1 MNKNFNNIPQDAVD
15 LLRSKGIDP
24 NSAKGDAQK
33 MLSSLNK
40 QDAEKINRL
49 LNNKQELSNL
59 LNSDAAKQIMQKF
72 FGGGAK

>member
-1 MNKNFNNIPQDAVD
+1 MNKNFNNIPQDAAD

-24 NSAKGDAQK
+24 NTTKGDAQK
-33 MLSSLNK
+33 ILSSLNK
-40 QDAEKINRL
+40 QDAEKINNL
-49 LNNKQELSNL
+49 LNNKEELNKL